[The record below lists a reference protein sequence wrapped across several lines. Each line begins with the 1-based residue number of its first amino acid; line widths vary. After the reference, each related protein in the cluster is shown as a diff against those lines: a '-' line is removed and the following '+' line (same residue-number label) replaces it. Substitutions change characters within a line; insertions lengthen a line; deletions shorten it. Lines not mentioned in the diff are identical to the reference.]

1 MMTVQKR
8 GMVLAIAAAMSL
20 AASVAAEAGVEIY
33 GKARVSL
40 DYINNNDPDPTHEDS
55 TVSLGSNVSRLGFK
69 GDEDL
74 GNGLGLLWQL
84 ETQVDI
90 DTGTAFQSPRNTYVG
105 VSGGFGTVT
114 GGRNETA
121 YRIVTNRLDV
131 FGDTKA
137 DYNAIVGNVG
147 GSRTFD
153 NRSNNVLSY
162 ISPNMSGLTVQ
173 AAYSLNRSSDDL
185 PMTKSEAKRNI
196 ASVGGG
202 YENGPL
208 YVAAAYETLG
218 YFAGR
223 DAATAYKLGASWNF
237 GQGTTVNGLFEN
249 ADKGGAIGE
258 RAAWYVSAAHKMGDN
273 TLKAAVAMADDLDGV
288 NDSGATQYSLGAFH
302 SLSKNTAVYAL
313 YTQVSN
319 DATGTY
325 GLWSGSQTIAG
336 FADQSVSALSVGINH
351 NFSSKYAPST

>member
-55 TVSLGSNVSRLGFK
+55 TVSLGSIVSRLGFK

-185 PMTKSEAKRNI
+185 PMTKSEAKLNI

-223 DAATAYKLGASWNF
+223 DAAT
-237 GQGTTVNGLFEN
+237 T
-249 ADKGGAIGE
+249 
-258 RAAWYVSAAHKMGDN
+258 HKSGDN

-288 NDSGATQYSLGAFH
+288 NDSGATQYSIGAFH
-302 SLSKNTAVYAL
+302 SLSKNTEVYAL

-319 DATGTY
+319 DTNGTY

-351 NFSSKYAPST
+351 NFSSK

>member
-40 DYINNNDPDPTHEDS
+40 VIINNNDPDPTHEDS
-55 TVSLGSNVSRLGFK
+55 SVSLGSNVSRLGFK

-185 PMTKSEAKRNI
+185 PMTKS
-196 ASVGGG
+196 
-202 YENGPL
+202 
-208 YVAAAYETLG
+208 AA
-218 YFAGR
+218 
-223 DAATAYKLGASWNF
+223 KLGASWNF

-249 ADKGGAIGE
+249 ADKGGANGE
-258 RAAWYVSAAHKMGDN
+258 RSAWYVSAAHKMGDN

-288 NDSGATQYSLGAFH
+288 NDSGATQYSIGAFH
-302 SLSKNTAVYAL
+302 SLSKNTEVYAL

-319 DATGTY
+319 DTNGTY

-351 NFSSKYAPST
+351 NFSSK